1 MGEVAK
7 PNPPFPLLGDLP
19 GEVAGGL
26 YFRKLDENE
35 KRLSSFRFDGEGFG
49 TESSTK

>member
-7 PNPPFPLLGDLP
+7 PKPPFPLLGDFP
-19 GEVAGGL
+19 GEVGGGL

-49 TESSTK
+49 TESNTK